1 MRYRILL
8 LGGYGQ
14 FGSRVASAL
23 ASDAGLDLV
32 TLEEFLA
39 GLAGFAVTTSV
50 QRLD

>member
-23 ASDAGLDLV
+23 ASLDLV